1 MDKKEL
7 RKKRQAILREIDRL
21 EYKRCAKCI
30 GSISQSA
37 QMHCDCHAAKKIR
50 KFGEEYSSLTVTSKQ
65 DRLNQIVEEFNHKG
79 LTPELYRRFREA
91 EISIK
96 EIGKLI
102 GWDQRKL
109 NEWRSENGFALRD
122 KAPSKSYTRPHAC
135 DAEGNGLTLDGYKNA
150 KKIGY
155 SDKEIR
161 DKYRLSQ
168 PALHKFKKKYGL
180 LLPKGKHSKYTRS
193 KQISGGN

>member
-1 MDKKEL
+1 M
-7 RKKRQAILREIDRL
+7 
-21 EYKRCAKCI
+21 
-30 GSISQSA
+30 
-37 QMHCDCHAAKKIR
+37 
-50 KFGEEYSSLTVTSKQ
+50 
-65 DRLNQIVEEFNHKG
+65 
-79 LTPELYRRFREA
+79 
-91 EISIK
+91 
-96 EIGKLI
+96 I

-180 LLPKGKHSKYTRS
+180 LLPVGKHSKVLPR